1 MLLLD
6 ASVWI
11 DLLRGNDNGPVR
23 YAMQREPLEDLALT
37 PMTYLEVLQ
46 GARSDAQLQQMSR
59 FLQAYTFLEP
69 GPGLDTHEAAA
80 HMYMTARRRG
90 ITVRTAVDCLIA
102 AIAIEHGAVLVHND
116 RDFLAL
122 QSVAD
127 GLQLY
132 PAGLSR
138 H

>member
-11 DLLRGNDNGPVR
+11 DLLRGHDNGSVR
-23 YAMQREPLEDLALT
+23 YAMLREPFEDLALT

-46 GARSDAQLQQMSR
+46 GARSDAEFTRISSL
-59 FLQAYTFLEP
+59 LQAYLLLEP
-69 GPGLDTHEAAA
+69 GAGLDTHEAAA
-80 HMYMTARRRG
+80 RMYMMARRRG
-90 ITVRTAVDCLIA
+90 ITIRTAVDCLIA
-102 AIAIEHGAVLVHND
+102 AVAIEHGAVLVHND

-122 QSVAD
+122 QSVD
-127 GLQLY
+127 DRLQLY
-132 PAGLSR
+132 PSAGRS

>member
-11 DLLRGNDNGPVR
+11 DLLRGNDNGSVR
-23 YAMQREPLEDLALT
+23 FAMQREPFEELALT

-46 GARSDAQLQQMSR
+46 GARSDAELGQMASLLQGYA
-59 FLQAYTFLEP
+59 LLEP
-69 GPGLDTHEAAA
+69 AAGLATHEAAA
-80 HMYMTARRRG
+80 RMYMTARRRD
-90 ITVRTAVDCLIA
+90 ITIRTAVDCLVA
-102 AIAIEHGAVLVHND
+102 AVAIEHNAVLVHND

-122 QSVAD
+122 RGVD
-127 GLQLY
+127 DRLQLY
-132 PAGLSR
+132 PPGLS

>member
-11 DLLRGNDNGPVR
+11 DLLRGHDNGSVR
-23 YAMQREPLEDLALT
+23 YAMQREAFEELALT

-46 GARSDAQLQQMSR
+46 GARSESELGRMACL
-59 FLQAYTFLEP
+59 LQAFVLLEP
-69 GPGLDTHEAAA
+69 VAGLGTYQRAAL
-80 HMYMTARRRG
+80 MYMNARRSG
-90 ITVRTAVDCLIA
+90 ITIRTAVDCLVA
-102 AIAIEHGAVLVHND
+102 AVAIEHDAVLVHND

-122 QSVAD
+122 QKVDSR
-127 GLQLY
+127 LQLY
-132 PAGLSR
+132 PSPLA

>member
-11 DLLRGNDNGPVR
+11 DLLRGNDNGSVH
-23 YAMQREPLEDLALT
+23 YAMQREPFEDLALT

-46 GARSDAQLQQMSR
+46 GARSNAEMGRMSGL
-59 FLQAYTFLEP
+59 LQAYMLLEP
-69 GPGLDTHEAAA
+69 VAGLDTYEAAA
-80 HMYMTARRRG
+80 RMYMTARRRG
-90 ITVRTAVDCLIA
+90 ITIRTAVDCLVA
-102 AIAIEHGAVLVHND
+102 AVAIEHGAVLVHND

-122 QSVAD
+122 QSVD
-127 GLQLY
+127 DRLQLY
-132 PAGLSR
+132 PAGVA

>member
-11 DLLRGNDNGPVR
+11 DLLRGNDNGSVR
-23 YAMQREPLEDLALT
+23 YAMEREPFEDLALT

-46 GARSDAQLQQMSR
+46 GARSDAEMGQMASL
-59 FLQAYTFLEP
+59 LQAYALLEP
-69 GPGLDTHEAAA
+69 AAGLDTYEAAA
-80 HMYMTARRRG
+80 RMYMTARRRG
-90 ITVRTAVDCLIA
+90 VTIRTAVDCLVA
-102 AIAIEHGAVLVHND
+102 AVAIEHGAVLVHND

-122 QSVAD
+122 QRVD
-127 GLQLY
+127 DRLQLY
-132 PAGLSR
+132 PAGVA